1 METSGSDLPKL
12 LQTILGTFIDLC
24 GCDGGSIFT
33 LHKDAS
39 GVEFLVFETMITRSI
54 RLHQVPEEVSYLRFP
69 VDESSLVGRTAQM
82 RKVQK
87 ESFSKAASD
96 ENRVDQL
103 LNFTTR
109 NILSAPLVTP
119 RGDLVGV
126 VQLLNKL
133 PFPGGGDTNP
143 IVKED
148 PDFDARDERLVS
160 CVAGQAALAIE
171 NSLLLEEQER
181 LLEGFVKAC
190 VTAVEARDPVTSG
203 HSQRV
208 AEYSVALAD
217 AVSRTQTGEYGS
229 TNFSPLQIRE
239 LRYAAVLHDIG
250 KISVRENV
258 LNKEKKLFPWDLE
271 LIHMRLKLMRAELR
285 RQEAQSGRDVTEE
298 VKQIESAWKMIQ
310 TANEPNVLFA
320 SVEKVLSGIATVI
333 VNTQEGETLEVLN
346 AHEKEQLSIGRGTLT
361 AVERVEIERHVSNTY
376 EILKRVPWSRGL
388 DQVAEIAY
396 KHHEKLDGSG
406 YPCHLG
412 STEIPVQSRIL
423 TICDIY
429 DALTSQDRTYKHA
442 IAWERAVRILE
453 QDVRGGKLDASLMK
467 IFVEARVFE
476 HVHIFTEE
484 IRRAA

>member
-1 METSGSDLPKL
+1 METSGTDLPKL
-12 LQTILGTFIDLC
+12 LQTILGSFIDLC

-33 LHKDAS
+33 LHKDAR
-39 GVEFLVFETMITRSI
+39 GVEYLVFESMITRSI
-54 RLHQVPEEVSYLRFP
+54 RLHQVPEEVSYLKFP
-69 VDESSLVGRTAQM
+69 IDESSLVGRTAQT
-82 RKVQK
+82 RCSQK
-87 ESFSKAASD
+87 ESFSKDAAGKK
-96 ENRVDQL
+96 RVDRL
-103 LNFTTR
+103 LNYTTR

-133 PFPGGGDTNP
+133 PFPGGSAEP
-143 IVKED
+143 E
-148 PDFDARDERLVS
+148 FDERDERLVS

-208 AEYSVALAD
+208 AEYSVALAE

-229 TNFSPLQIRE
+229 TEFSPLQIRE

-258 LNKEKKLFPWDLE
+258 LNKEKKLYPWDLE
-271 LIHMRLKLMRAELR
+271 LIHMRLKLMRAELK
-285 RQEAQSGRDVTEE
+285 RQESQTGRNISEE
-298 VKQIESAWKMIQ
+298 INKIDNSWKLIQ
-310 TANEPNVLFA
+310 TANEPNVLFT
-320 SVEKVLSGIATVI
+320 SVEKVLEGITSVI
-333 VNTQEGETLEVLN
+333 VRTEEGDVLEVLN
-346 AHEKEQLSIGRGTLT
+346 AREQEQLSIGRGSLT
-361 AVERVEIERHVSNTY
+361 NLERVEIERHVSHTY

-388 DQVAEIAY
+388 DQVPEIAY
-396 KHHEKLDGSG
+396 RHHEKLDGSG
-406 YPCHLG
+406 YPCRLP
-412 STEIPVQSRIL
+412 SSEIPIQSRIL
-423 TICDIY
+423 TICDIF
-429 DALTSQDRTYKHA
+429 DALTSQDRSYKHA
-442 IAWERAVRILE
+442 VAWERAVRILD
-453 QDVRGGKLDASLMK
+453 QDVRAGKLDPALMK

-476 HVHIFTEE
+476 HVHFITEE